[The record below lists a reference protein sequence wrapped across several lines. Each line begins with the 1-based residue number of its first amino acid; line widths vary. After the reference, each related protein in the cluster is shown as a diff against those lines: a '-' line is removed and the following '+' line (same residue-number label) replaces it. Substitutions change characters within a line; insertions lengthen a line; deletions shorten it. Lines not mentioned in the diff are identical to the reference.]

1 MRSLRLRLLL
11 MLLAA
16 VLVAVGTVALV
27 ARRATEQEFERFVD
41 RERREL
47 RTALGELGEMGA
59 PRIVFLGPEDTVV
72 ADSFAWPP
80 EVAAAPMT
88 AGKRVEMKVEKPAE
102 GSALDI
108 FYVRLGPPPG
118 VPLPPGQEVF
128 LAGVNRSLLI
138 AGAAGGAAAL
148 LLALFFGRRVVGPIE
163 ALTVAARRMERGD
176 LSGRVAVGSSDEVG
190 QLGRA
195 FNAMAESLERTER
208 LRRTM
213 VGDVAHELRTPL
225 SNVRGYL
232 EALRDGVAAPT
243 PEVIDSLHEEALL
256 LTRLVDDLQ
265 DLTLAEAGQLALA
278 REPTALA
285 ELVAGALAA
294 FEPRAAAAG
303 TRLRSEVDTELPPVD
318 VDPRRVGQV
327 LRNLLANALTHTPPG
342 GEVVVSARPDGERA
356 EVAVRDTGVG
366 IAPEHLPHVFERFYR
381 VDRARARAT
390 GGAGLGLAIVRELVQ
405 AHGGQ
410 VSASS
415 EVGRGTTV
423 SFTLPVATG
432 LGQPVRDLELRHP
445 LEVAS
450 AGGD

>member
-1 MRSLRLRLLL
+1 M
-11 MLLAA
+11 
-16 VLVAVGTVALV
+16 
-27 ARRATEQEFERFVD
+27 
-41 RERREL
+41 
-47 RTALGELGEMGA
+47 
-59 PRIVFLGPEDTVV
+59 V
-72 ADSFAWPP
+72 ADSLGLPP
-80 EVAAAPMT
+80 EMAAAPIEAGRRVEVA
-88 AGKRVEMKVEKPAE
+88 AGKRVEMKIEKPAD

-128 LAGVNRSLLI
+128 LAGVDRSLLI
-138 AGAAGGAAAL
+138 AVAAGGAAAL
-148 LLALFFGRRVVGPIE
+148 VLALFFGRRVVGPIE
-163 ALTVAARRMERGD
+163 ALTAAARRMERGD
-176 LSGRVAVGSSDEVG
+176 LSSRVSVGSSDEVG

-232 EALRDGVAAPT
+232 EALRDGIAAPT
-243 PEVIDSLHEEALL
+243 PDVIESLHEEALL

-265 DLTLAEAGQLALA
+265 DLTLAEAGQLALS
-278 REPTALA
+278 REPTALSD
-285 ELVAGALAA
+285 LVDGVLAA

-303 TRLRSEVDTELPPVD
+303 VWLRSELSEDLPLVDAD
-318 VDPRRVGQV
+318 ARRIGQV
-327 LRNLLANALTHTPPG
+327 LRDLLANALTHTPAG
-342 GEVVVSARPDGERA
+342 GQVVVSAQTGE
-356 EVAVRDTGVG
+356 ESVTVAVDDSGVG

-381 VDRARARAT
+381 ADRARARAT

-415 EVGRGTTV
+415 QVGRGTTIRF
-423 SFTLPVATG
+423 SLPLVKG
-432 LGQPVRDLELRHP
+432 LAQPVRDVEVGHP
-445 LEVAS
+445 LETAGV
-450 AGGD
+450 GGD